1 MRNSKIINKCRHI
14 RDGMQKS
21 ILKRI
26 ALDKGWL
33 AEHIA
38 NCPKCQSRISG
49 LGKVDLALSLI
60 KTQTHKMDLLM
71 RANAQALKMLKH
83 SLRDCPKA
91 DKLRVTNPRPNLLMR
106 NHRYISSI
114 TSTAACFAI
123 LLLLKCGIFSSM
135 EYSQQQGQETVKQYY
150 AKHLDQDTIND
161 IFTA

>member
-1 MRNSKIINKCRHI
+1 MRNSKVINKCRQI

-21 ILKRI
+21 ILGRI
-26 ALDKGWL
+26 GLDKGWL

-38 NCPKCQSRISG
+38 NCPKCQGRIASI
-49 LGKVDLALSLI
+49 GKVDLAMSLV

-91 DKLRVTNPRPNLLMR
+91 DKLRATYSRPNWIIR

-123 LLLLKCGIFSSM
+123 LLLLKCGIFTSM
-135 EYSQQQGQETVKQYY
+135 ETSQRQGKETVKQYY
-150 AKHLDQDTIND
+150 AKHLDQDTMND
-161 IFTA
+161 IFC

>member
-1 MRNSKIINKCRHI
+1 MRNSKVINKCRQI

-21 ILKRI
+21 ILGRI
-26 ALDKGWL
+26 GVDKGWL

-38 NCPKCQSRISG
+38 NCPKCQSRIAG
-49 LGKVDLALSLI
+49 IGKVDLAMSLV
-60 KTQTHKMDLLM
+60 KSQTHKMDLLM
-71 RANAQALKMLKH
+71 RANAQTLKMLKH

-91 DKLRVTNPRPNLLMR
+91 DKLRATYSQPNWIIR

-123 LLLLKCGIFSSM
+123 LLLLKCGIFTSM
-135 EYSQQQGQETVKQYY
+135 ETSQRQGQETVKQYY